1 MDDTRRAA
9 ALELLVA
16 LDELADGIVVVDASG
31 APVGANRTIR
41 RLITGQDP
49 ADPWSLPADR
59 LVAALMLDAPDGDA
73 LREAVARAL
82 AGEVTWVVRTPV
94 VAADDVVHRTAWV
107 SPLTVAD
114 HTHAAITFSA
124 EDARLEVLLEHTT
137 DIITVLEPDGTIRY
151 SNPAAGRLT
160 GYEGL
165 ILAGTSAFDLIH
177 PDDRDRVLRTFAVR
191 LGTPGRSEP
200 VQFRLRFGDGTWHVV
215 EAYVNNLVD
224 DPDVQGAVV
233 TLHDVS
239 ERVRAEEQLARSEER
254 FRSLV
259 EHLSDVIV
267 VIDADANVTY
277 ASPAIDRII
286 GLPSPTHLG
295 LSAFNDVHP
304 DDLPLA
310 RSTIEDVLAHP
321 GEHRRFEVRLQ
332 HVPSGEWRWVD
343 VIAANH
349 LGDPAVE
356 GVVCTV
362 RDVTELKEAEQALRE
377 GYEHEKAAAEQLRA
391 ADRVKDE
398 FLATVSH
405 ELRTPLTSIIG
416 FTDVLMR
423 KEESDPALHR
433 RLLERVAANA
443 EEMRSMVEQIL
454 DVSKLEA
461 GRVLVDPRPVR
472 LAGHVGDC
480 IDALADRLAAHE
492 VAVDVPADLAAM
504 TDVDA
509 LGHVL
514 RNLIS
519 NAAKF
524 SPPGSKVTVRGERSG
539 ADVLIG
545 VTDEG
550 PGIDAEDRE
559 RVFER
564 FFQARS
570 APAGPGKRGTG
581 LGLSIAQRYV
591 ELQGGRIWVDSDV
604 GRGSTF
610 WFTLPAADAR

>member
-1 MDDTRRAA
+1 
-9 ALELLVA
+9 VA
-16 LDELADGIVVVDASG
+16 LDGLADGIVLVDASG
-31 APVGANRTIR
+31 TPVGANRTIR
-41 RLITGQDP
+41 RLITGEHTP
-49 ADPWSLPADR
+49 EPSSLPPDR
-59 LVAALMLDAPDGDA
+59 LVAALMLDATDGDA
-73 LREAVARAL
+73 LREAVTRAL

-94 VAADDVVHRTAWV
+94 ITPDDVVHRTAWV
-107 SPLTVAD
+107 SPVATVGGGTD
-114 HTHAAITFSA
+114 HAAITFSA

-177 PDDRDRVLRTFAVR
+177 PGDRDRVLRTFAERV
-191 LGTPGRSEP
+191 GTPGRSE
-200 VQFRLRFGDGTWHVV
+200 VVRFRLRFGDGTWHTV
-215 EAYVNNLVD
+215 EAHVNNLVA
-224 DPDVQGAVV
+224 DPDVRGMVV

-239 ERVRAEEQLARSEER
+239 EREHAEEQLRRNEER

-286 GLPSPTHLG
+286 GLPAPTHLG

-304 DDLPLA
+304 DDLEHTRA
-310 RSTIEDVLAHP
+310 VIEELLTRP
-321 GEHRRFEVRLQ
+321 GEHRRFEARL
-332 HVPSGEWRWVD
+332 HHIPDDDWRWVD
-343 VIAANH
+343 VIAVNR
-349 LGDPAVE
+349 LDDPAV
-356 GVVCTV
+356 GGIVCTV

-391 ADRVKDE
+391 ADRLKDE

-416 FTDVLMR
+416 FSDVLLR
-423 KEESDPALHR
+423 HDAGDPALQR
-433 RLLERVAANA
+433 RLLDRVAANA
-443 EEMRSMVEQIL
+443 EEMHAMVEQIL

-472 LAGHVGDC
+472 LAGYVTDC
-480 IDALADRLAAHE
+480 LDTLADRLAGHDTE
-492 VAVDVPADLAAM
+492 IDVPADLTVV
-504 TDVDA
+504 TDTDA
-509 LGHVL
+509 LSHVL
-514 RNLIS
+514 RNLVT

-524 SPPGSKVTVRGERSG
+524 SPPGSKISVRAERAGPEVVISV
-539 ADVLIG
+539 A
-545 VTDEG
+545 DEG
-550 PGIDAEDRE
+550 PGIAPEDHN

-564 FFQARS
+564 FFQATTA
-570 APAGPGKRGTG
+570 APGPGKRGTG
-581 LGLSIAQRYV
+581 LGLSIAKRYV
-591 ELQGGRIWVDSDV
+591 ELQGGRISVDSDL

-610 WFTLPAADAR
+610 SFTLPAADREAR